1 MKRLL
6 ATFALVAMIPAS
18 LNATVPVSGGTM
30 TLLLCTGAG
39 PGGTVTVPVKPAA
52 PFQRDTQ
59 SCCAKG
65 CHGGSSR
72 KKLVRKTL

>member
-6 ATFALVAMIPAS
+6 PAFALVAMIPAS
-18 LNATVPVSGGTM
+18 LNATVPTSATM

-39 PGGTVTVPVKPAA
+39 PGGTVTVPVNQNT

-59 SCCAKG
+59 TCCAKG
-65 CHGGSSR
+65 CHAGSSR
-72 KKLVRKTL
+72 KKLVRKTI